1 MSKNGICWKSTRFY
15 REDGDKFKIEV
26 EARLDDCSNG
36 HNGYDYFAFTCMI
49 WRVRRNGTLEEW
61 GGGADT
67 EAIAK
72 RFPELA
78 RFVPL
83 HLCDRY
89 GAPTS
94 ITGCIDWY
102 AREYGR
108 GALKEGFRLTD
119 QEAEILYRC
128 RNEKDL
134 IMYQLVKLGIIDR
147 WEHEADECI
156 RFLEEKTG
164 EKYESIYAPG
174 TQKRHGITKEDIA
187 KIDELIAQGYYTEE
201 QIKAREDEA
210 IQKCLEKREQEIEND
225 YETAVAKAEK
235 RRAVAHYMLHH
246 PHLSAAGKENYIY
259 YDHRNTVA
267 FNWKSHSKQ
276 ITEEEFNEFVKNLG
290 TDENPEY
297 GFDTLPQGIQFEI
310 SKDPL

>member
-1 MSKNGICWKSTRFY
+1 
-15 REDGDKFKIEV
+15 
-26 EARLDDCSNG
+26 
-36 HNGYDYFAFTCMI
+36 
-49 WRVRRNGTLEEW
+49 
-61 GGGADT
+61 
-67 EAIAK
+67 
-72 RFPELA
+72 
-78 RFVPL
+78 
-83 HLCDRY
+83 
-89 GAPTS
+89 
-94 ITGCIDWY
+94 
-102 AREYGR
+102 
-108 GALKEGFRLTD
+108 
-119 QEAEILYRC
+119 
-128 RNEKDL
+128 
-134 IMYQLVKLGIIDR
+134 MYQLVKLGVIDR

-164 EKYESIYAPG
+164 EKYESIYAPS

-187 KIDELIAQGYYTEE
+187 KVDELIAQGYYTEE
-201 QIKAREDEA
+201 KIKAREDEA
-210 IQKCLEKREQEIEND
+210 IQRCLEKREQEIEND

-267 FNWKSHSKQ
+267 FNWRSYGKQ
-276 ITEEEFNEFVKNLG
+276 ITEEEFNEFMKNLG